1 MSLLEHYRAL
11 YEYEKDCNDKMLV
24 MLESVP
30 QANRSD
36 PRFQRAVT
44 LAGHLAACRENWLA
58 YMDEQCHYPTVI
70 CDGPWFDA
78 GCELDTLR
86 PRFADLERQWTDYLA
101 RLNEAQLAQAFEF
114 SVSEEERFRLPI
126 EVQIVQLIGH
136 APYHRGQVALLVDQ
150 LGGETVD
157 TDYADWW
164 WINREGKQ

>member
-11 YEYEKDCNDKMLV
+11 YEYEKDCNNKMLA

-30 QANRSD
+30 AANRSD
-36 PRFQRAVT
+36 ARFQRAVT
-44 LAGHLAACRENWLA
+44 LADHLAAGREKWLD
-58 YMDEQCHYPTVI
+58 YMAGEGQNQIPWWDEQC
-70 CDGPWFDA
+70 DLA
-78 GCELDTLR
+78 TLP
-86 PRFADLERQWTDYLA
+86 PRFAALERQWTDYLA
-101 RLNEAQLAQAFEF
+101 HLDAVRLAQDFEF
-114 SVSEEERFRLPI
+114 TESDGGRWSLPI

-164 WINREGKQ
+164 WMNRK